1 MADDHNGWL
10 LEVLETT
17 FRTSGLSESD
27 LEQRLGWSGGTLG
40 RLLRGEE
47 PCEAHHVVAVLGELH
62 TGSERAS
69 RREAWKNGGE
79 VEDRMVEDLLDRYER
94 LGYGSGE
101 EILPQG
107 EPDSL
112 ELERRVESALRGAFG
127 PILERR
133 RDEGDR

>member
-1 MADDHNGWL
+1 MAEDHNGWL

-17 FRTSGLSESD
+17 FRTSGLPEGD
-27 LEQRLGWSGGTLG
+27 LEQRLGWSEGTLG

-62 TGSERAS
+62 NGAERTS
-69 RREAWKNGGE
+69 RREPLKNGEMG
-79 VEDRMVEDLLDRYER
+79 DRMVEDLLERFER
-94 LGYGSGE
+94 LGYASGE
-101 EILPQG
+101 EVLPQG
-107 EPDSL
+107 EPDST

-133 RDEGDR
+133 RDGGEN

>member
-1 MADDHNGWL
+1 MAEDHNGWL
-10 LEVLETT
+10 LEVLATT
-17 FRTSGLSESD
+17 FRTSGMSEGD
-27 LEQRLGWSGGTLG
+27 LEQRLGWAGGTLG

-47 PCEAHHVVAVLGELH
+47 VCEAHHVVAVLGELH
-62 TGSERAS
+62 AGAERTS
-69 RREAWKNGGE
+69 RREVWKNGGE
-79 VEDRMVEDLLDRYER
+79 REDRMVEDLLDRFER

-107 EPDSL
+107 EPDSS

-133 RDEGDR
+133 KDESGH

>member
-1 MADDHNGWL
+1 MAEDHNGWL
-10 LEVLETT
+10 LKVLETT

-27 LEQRLGWSGGTLG
+27 LEQRLGWSAGTLG

-62 TGSERAS
+62 TGSERTS
-69 RREAWKNGGE
+69 RREAWKTGGE
-79 VEDRMVEDLLDRYER
+79 VEDRMVEDLLDRFER

-107 EPDSL
+107 EPDSS